1 MYILQTG
8 KRVLQ
13 LLILIAI
20 IISFTVTG
28 ILGLTVATNYN
39 NLGRLIQVGVLI
51 KSEFLWPVE
60 NKDLIDGAIEGM
72 VQSLEDRYSEYLDRE
87 EFLKLQGHIQGS
99 FGGLGIYVGMRD
111 GKITV
116 VAPIEG
122 SPGERAGIKSGDV
135 IVSINGRST
144 ENMSMDEAVDQM
156 KGEPGTEV
164 TVALKRAEV
173 DTPIELTIVREII
186 NVQTVAGQILEE
198 NPHVGYIRI
207 AMFAS
212 NTDEAFTE
220 ELGKLREQGIKG
232 LIIDLRNNP
241 GGDLNS
247 VVNIAQHFLPKGPV
261 VHIVDN
267 KGNKNTLSTP
277 GTNFEIPLVVLINE
291 GSASASEILAG
302 AVQDTQVGILVG
314 NTTFGKGIV
323 QNVYFLSDGAGLK
336 LTTAKYLTPNE
347 RDIHGKGVKPDI
359 EVNLPVFVSGQEEF
373 IEDTQF
379 IEALRLIEEKI

>member
-1 MYILQTG
+1 MYILQKG

>member
-1 MYILQTG
+1 MQNG
-8 KRVLQ
+8 KRILQ
-13 LLILIAI
+13 LLLLII
-20 IISFTVTG
+20 VIISFTVTAVLG
-28 ILGLTVATNYN
+28 ITVVTNYE

-51 KSEFLWPVE
+51 KSQFLWPVD
-60 NKDLIDGAIEGM
+60 NKVLIEGAMEGM
-72 VQSLEDRYSEYLDRE
+72 VQSLEDRYSEYLDQE
-87 EFLKLQGHIQGS
+87 EFLDLQGHIQGS
-99 FGGLGIYVGMRD
+99 FGGLGIYVGMRE

-116 VAPIEG
+116 VTPIEG

-135 IVSINGRST
+135 IISINGKST
-144 ENMSMDEAVDQM
+144 ESMSMDEAVDQM

-164 TVALKRAEV
+164 KVALERV
-173 DTPIELTIVREII
+173 GRDTPIELTIVREII
-186 NVQTVAGQILEE
+186 DVQTVGAEMLEE
-198 NPHVGYIRI
+198 NPDIGYIRI

-212 NTDEAFTE
+212 NTDEAFSE
-220 ELGKLREQGIKG
+220 ELKKLQDQDMKG

-247 VVNIAQHFLPKGPV
+247 VVNIAQHLLPKGPV

-267 KGNKNTLSTP
+267 KGNKNTLSAP
-277 GTNFEIPLVVLINE
+277 GADFEIPLVVLINE

-302 AVQDTQVGILVG
+302 AVQDTKVGTLVG

-336 LTTAKYLTPNE
+336 LTTAKYLTPKE

-359 EVNLPVFVSGQEEF
+359 EINLPTPVAGQEEI
-373 IEDTQF
+373 IEDSQF
-379 IEALRLIEEKI
+379 NEALKIVGERVEE

>member
-1 MYILQTG
+1 VYILQKG

>member
-1 MYILQTG
+1 
-8 KRVLQ
+8 
-13 LLILIAI
+13 
-20 IISFTVTG
+20 
-28 ILGLTVATNYN
+28 
-39 NLGRLIQVGVLI
+39 
-51 KSEFLWPVE
+51 
-60 NKDLIDGAIEGM
+60 
-72 VQSLEDRYSEYLDRE
+72 
-87 EFLKLQGHIQGS
+87 
-99 FGGLGIYVGMRD
+99 
-111 GKITV
+111 
-116 VAPIEG
+116 
-122 SPGERAGIKSGDV
+122 
-135 IVSINGRST
+135 
-144 ENMSMDEAVDQM
+144 MDEAVDQM

-314 NTTFGKGIV
+314 NTTGGKGIV
-323 QNVYFLSDGAGLK
+323 QNVYVLSDGAGLK

>member
-1 MYILQTG
+1 MQKG

>member
-1 MYILQTG
+1 MYILQKG

-232 LIIDLRNNP
+232 LIIDVRNNP

>member
-1 MYILQTG
+1 VYILKKG